1 MKFQIGR
8 KESFDHKE
16 IYPRTKKP
24 LPISVAT
31 SGSIGSTIRAAEL
44 GLLIVYAII
53 GSDPLH
59 FKPLIKLHKRVAER
73 MGNDLTKVPIAAHS
87 WGWLNQD
94 KEKAVKDYFCPAK
107 LLVVQISKERPQW
120 TGMIY
125 EQYLDAVG
133 ENGAIFVGNS
143 ETVANKLIKVM
154 EELGLTRLYLH
165 LPIASMPHE
174 DVMNAIRIYGEEVVP
189 KVKEYFQKRVKK
201 NDLP

>member
-1 MKFQIGR
+1 
-8 KESFDHKE
+8 
-16 IYPRTKKP
+16 
-24 LPISVAT
+24 
-31 SGSIGSTIRAAEL
+31 
-44 GLLIVYAII
+44 
-53 GSDPLH
+53 
-59 FKPLIKLHKRVAER
+59 

-189 KVKEYFQKRVKK
+189 KVKEYFQKKSEKERFTLKWK
-201 NDLP
+201 SSK